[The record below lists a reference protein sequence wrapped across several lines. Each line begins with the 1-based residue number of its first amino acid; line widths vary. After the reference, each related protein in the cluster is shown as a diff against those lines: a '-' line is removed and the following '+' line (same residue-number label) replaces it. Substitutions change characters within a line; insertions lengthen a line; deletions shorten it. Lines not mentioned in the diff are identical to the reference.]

1 VKDQLD
7 PNLIYVIQGNSAEN
21 LGNTSIESL
30 MKPAPIEYFV
40 SEEELTFN
48 G

>member
-1 VKDQLD
+1 MKNQLD
-7 PNLIYVIQGNSAEN
+7 PNLIYVIQGNPVEN
-21 LGNTSIESL
+21 LGFISIESL
-30 MKPAPIEYFV
+30 MKPAPTEYFV